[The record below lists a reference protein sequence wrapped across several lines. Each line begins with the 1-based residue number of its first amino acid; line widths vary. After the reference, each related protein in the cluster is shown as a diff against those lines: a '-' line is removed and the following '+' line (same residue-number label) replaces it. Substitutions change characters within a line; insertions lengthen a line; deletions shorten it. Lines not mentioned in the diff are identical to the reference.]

1 MLAVVGSPCFQPAL
15 TPGAAGDAGGLAAGI
30 ARAAAAVG
38 IQVQLIGKVGDDP
51 SGDAVLIAL
60 GRCGVGHVALL
71 RDPGRATPIASPLVP
86 FADGADTEP
95 IAAFLAEDRA
105 DAPGEPGEILAP
117 RGPAGLAMDPDDI
130 SLGLRYVREFRVLVA
145 ADPLDETSSLVVA
158 DAASFADAALI
169 VIAPPGVMFP
179 VAPASATVLEAP
191 EIDPDGAFAALVG
204 RLAAALDRGEDA
216 GEAFR
221 SAASQG
227 GWERATG

>member
-1 MLAVVGSPCFQPAL
+1 M
-15 TPGAAGDAGGLAAGI
+15 PGIAGDAGGLAAGI

-38 IQVQLIGKVGDDP
+38 AEVQLIGKVGDDP

-60 GRCGVGHVALL
+60 GRGGVGHLALL

-86 FADGADTEP
+86 FVDGADTEP
-95 IAAFLAEDRA
+95 IAALLAEDSA
-105 DAPGEPGEILAP
+105 AGPGEAGEILAP
-117 RGPAGLAMDPDDI
+117 GGTAGLAMDPADI

-145 ADPLDETSSLVVA
+145 ADPLDEPSSLVVA

-169 VIAPPGVMFP
+169 VIAPPGVATP
-179 VAPASATVLEAP
+179 VAPASAMVLEAP

-221 SAASQG
+221 LAASQG
-227 GWERATG
+227 GWERAAG

>member
-1 MLAVVGSPCFQPAL
+1 MLAVVGSPCFRPAL
-15 TPGAAGDAGGLAAGI
+15 TPGTAGDAGGLAAGI

-38 IQVQLIGKVGDDP
+38 AEVQLIGKVGDDP

-60 GRCGVGHVALL
+60 GRGGVGHLALL

-86 FADGADTEP
+86 FVDGADTEP
-95 IAAFLAEDRA
+95 IAALLAEDA
-105 DAPGEPGEILAP
+105 AGPGEPGEILAP
-117 RGPAGLAMDPDDI
+117 GGTAGLAMDPADI

-145 ADPLDETSSLVVA
+145 ADPLDEPSSLVVA

-169 VIAPPGVMFP
+169 VIAPPGVATP
-179 VAPASATVLEAP
+179 VAPASAMVLEAP

-227 GWERATG
+227 GWERAAG